1 MRILLINNLFPPGF
15 IGGYELGVYD
25 VARGLQAAGHDV
37 RVITSDFFLD
47 DQGAFAALPVLRTLE
62 CVEPSRLPLDAG
74 DRIDRGLFINLRNV
88 RALASALI
96 SDPPDRVI
104 CCNVTGLGVLGLL
117 RFVSALGAT
126 PLIYLMD
133 DVFSVLRHAGGR
145 RRSYEHV
152 FGGLGFLDDAAFI
165 LMSRNLQSQVEDT
178 IGRPLRHV
186 TIVPGWFD
194 PSLVD
199 DGTLRPSDGGPA
211 RFVFAGQVAGHKGIG
226 LAVDAALRLK
236 TFGHTAFVLDVF
248 GAGEVPQT
256 LQRVAALGL
265 SDHVRYRGVVGKT
278 DLGRL
283 LAGYDAL
290 LFPTWDREPFGFIV
304 CEAAAA
310 GCIPVI
316 TAGIGAAE
324 WLFDGHDC
332 LKITRTAEEL
342 SGAMLRIITMPSDR
356 RDGMRTNAR
365 RAGRRFF
372 RFEGA
377 MRRIEAVL
385 DGPDMR
391 APTSLTRAIRAAEAA
406 VTVLDDMWRKPQ
418 RG

>member
-1 MRILLINNLFPPGF
+1 MRILLINNIFPPGF
-15 IGGYELGVYD
+15 IGGYELGAHD
-25 VARGLQAAGHDV
+25 IARGLQAAGHDV

-47 DQGAFAALPVLRTLE
+47 DQQALATLPVMRTLE
-62 CVEPSRLPLDAG
+62 CADPSRLPLDG
-74 DRIDRGLFINLRNV
+74 GERIERGLFINCRNI

-126 PLIYLMD
+126 PLMYLMD
-133 DVFSVLRHAGGR
+133 DVFSALRHAGGR
-145 RRSYEHV
+145 RRPYEQV

-165 LMSRNLQSQVEDT
+165 LMSKNLRSEVEDT
-178 IGRPLRHV
+178 IGRPLRSV

-194 PSLVD
+194 PSAID
-199 DGTLRPSDGGPA
+199 AGAPRPSDDGRT
-211 RFVFAGQVAGHKGIG
+211 RFVFAAQVAGHKGID

-236 TFGHTAFVLDVF
+236 SFGHTDFVLDVF
-248 GAGEVPQT
+248 GTGEVSQL
-256 LQRVAALGL
+256 LQRVTAFGL
-265 SDHVRYRGVVGKT
+265 SDHVRYRGRVDKI

-290 LFPTWDREPFGFIV
+290 LFPTWEREAFGFTA

-310 GCIPVI
+310 GCIPVV

-332 LKITRTAEEL
+332 LKIARTVEGL
-342 SGAMLRIITMPSDR
+342 SGAMLRIMTMPADG
-356 RDGMRTNAR
+356 RDGIRANAR
-365 RAGRRFF
+365 RTGLRFF
-372 RFEGA
+372 RFEDA

-385 DGPDMR
+385 DSPGMRGPVVS
-391 APTSLTRAIRAAEAA
+391 ARAIRAAEAA
-406 VTVLDDMWRKPQ
+406 VTVLDDMWRKPE